1 MSETTVLPGD
11 ALGYPFSTDPHYK
24 AGQDP
29 AGDIADGLGL
39 RARKGPSLDYYGSP
53 SAPVELSATGSG
65 EAIYGD
71 TLDVTDATWLHVEIM
86 LFLQSD
92 VAETENANLAVGLE
106 TSQDGVYW
114 SPLPV
119 INRAG
124 LIAPATMFR
133 NDTGVSA
140 TPSTTGGYA
149 AAATTQNAPLYE
161 DLTPILPATLTT
173 TGDPLVVQRA
183 VPFNVAGALY
193 VRVVL
198 LPIYTEPPD
207 RELPMLA
214 VRVNKAVSP

>member
-1 MSETTVLPGD
+1 MTAARAN
-11 ALGYPFSTDPHYK
+11 ALSYPFSTDPAYK

-29 AGDIADGLGL
+29 AGDIADGLSL
-39 RARKGPSLDYYGSP
+39 RARKGPSLDYYGTP
-53 SAPVELSATGSG
+53 DAPIELSTTGSG
-65 EAIYGD
+65 DAIYGD
-71 TLDVTDATWLHVEIM
+71 TLDVSDATWLHVEIM
-86 LFLQSD
+86 FFLQSD

-119 INRAG
+119 INRAS
-124 LIAPATMFR
+124 LISPATMFR

-173 TGDPLVVQRA
+173 TGDALVVQRA
-183 VPFNVAGALY
+183 LPFNVASALF
-193 VRVVL
+193 VRVVF

-207 RELPMLA
+207 RALPMLA
-214 VRVNKAVSP
+214 ARVNKAVSP